1 MVDFWVEEK
10 KLLPL
15 NTALD
20 EAKKVVL
27 GLMHGLEAHKESH
40 FKTVRRGDIDPVDE
54 PVHCVS
60 MSLEESIK
68 LGKLCYEISR
78 WVHRMTEPEDGE
90 EEEGVV
96 MSGRDA
102 AGLIFEI
109 GHDLDEI
116 VTGWSQKED
125 ALIEVGLHDARRDL
139 AELEKLIVEVS
150 G

>member
-1 MVDFWVEEK
+1 
-10 KLLPL
+10 
-15 NTALD
+15 
-20 EAKKVVL
+20 
-27 GLMHGLEAHKESH
+27 
-40 FKTVRRGDIDPVDE
+40 
-54 PVHCVS
+54 
-60 MSLEESIK
+60 
-68 LGKLCYEISR
+68 
-78 WVHRMTEPEDGE
+78 
-90 EEEGVV
+90 